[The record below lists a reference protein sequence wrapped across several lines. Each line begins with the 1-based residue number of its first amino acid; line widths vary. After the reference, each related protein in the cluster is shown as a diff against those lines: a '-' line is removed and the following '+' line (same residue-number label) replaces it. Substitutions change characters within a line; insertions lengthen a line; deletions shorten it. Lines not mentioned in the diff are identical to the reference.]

1 MLKIQWFEGNYSLK
15 EELTGETEAVLNSEG
30 FLPGDFLIF
39 YSDLPYAW
47 IQLADEIPA
56 SLVYFLH
63 KEHRFVLPLDYQTRK
78 GFAPGLFERKQKIK
92 IWAPTSEEV
101 GAYYNLALNPCDQH
115 LPWEMTNPAGAKYG
129 NPIHSMAVEVDAISA
144 YPHAFANRVTRN
156 EGEFFARN
164 AIDGMSVPG
173 GHGPYPYQSWGGAV
187 HNDLS
192 YVVYFG
198 REVTVDK
205 VVLHL
210 RSDYKV
216 DSEGKEHD
224 TYWHTALIAFSDGSE
239 MEVQLK
245 KAELGQ
251 EITFPEKKV
260 SWVMLKRLDPFQ
272 NPNSQMFAALNQM
285 EVWGRNET
293 V

>member
-1 MLKIQWFEGNYSLK
+1 MLKIKWFAGNYELK
-15 EELTGETEAVLNSEG
+15 QEIAGEEEAILVSDG

-39 YSDLPYAW
+39 HSDSPYAW
-47 IQLADEIPA
+47 VKLADEVTE
-56 SLVYFLH
+56 SLVYFY
-63 KEHRFVLPLDYQTRK
+63 KNEFRFVLPLDYQTRK
-78 GFAPGLFERKQKIK
+78 GFAPGLFERRQEIRL
-92 IWAPTSEEV
+92 WAASKKEIS
-101 GAYYNLALNPCDQH
+101 AYYNLALNPADQH

-129 NPIHSMAVEVDAISA
+129 NPIHSMAVEVNEIGGF
-144 YPHAFANRVTRN
+144 PHAFANRVTRN

-164 AIDGMSVPG
+164 AIDGMSIPG

-198 REVTVDK
+198 REVQVDK
-205 VVLHL
+205 IVLHL
-210 RSDYKV
+210 RSDYSV
-216 DSEGKEHD
+216 NQEGKEHD

-239 MEVQLK
+239 LEVTLEKSEEGQSFLFPPK
-245 KAELGQ
+245 K
-251 EITFPEKKV
+251 IN
-260 SWVMLKRLDPFQ
+260 WVMLKRLDPFQ

-285 EVWGRNET
+285 EVWGTNVT

>member
-1 MLKIQWFEGNYSLK
+1 MLKIQWFAGHYVLK
-15 EELTGETEAVLNSEG
+15 QEETGENKVTLISEG
-30 FLPGDFLIF
+30 FIPGDFLIF

-47 IQLADEIPA
+47 VKLADEVTE
-56 SLVYFLH
+56 SLVYFH
-63 KEHRFVLPLDYQTRK
+63 QKEHRFILPLDYQTRK
-78 GFAPGLFERKQKIK
+78 GFAPGLFERKQEIK
-92 IWAPTSEEV
+92 MWEPTPEEV
-101 GAYYNLALNPCDQH
+101 NAYYNLALNPSDQH

-129 NPIHSMAVEVDAISA
+129 NPIHSMAVEVDAIAA

-224 TYWHTALIAFSDGSE
+224 TYWHTALLAFSDGSE
-239 MEVQLK
+239 LEVKLEK
-245 KAELGQ
+245 SEKGQ
-251 EITFPEKKV
+251 EITFSEKTV
-260 SWVMLKRLDPFQ
+260 IWVMLKRLDPFR

-285 EVWGRNET
+285 EVWGRNGA